1 MGPGGVV
8 DTPSNMRYQDTFL
21 TASESLLRTKSR
33 SLLTILG
40 IVIGIAAVILMLS
53 IGQGAEQYI
62 LAEVADLGSD
72 LVFVEPASGDPTSG
86 PPSPFIEQTVTLDDE
101 EAMESSG
108 LFSAVSPTLF
118 TTLAVSFEEVNE
130 FIQVQGTDH
139 EYLDLYPAQMRYGTY
154 LDETDIDGYNNVA
167 VLGLEIAQ
175 EFFGDQNPVGERIKI
190 KSQSYRVIGVF
201 EEQGSRFFQNLDKQ
215 ITVPITTMQ
224 RDIMG
229 IDTINFISARVIG
242 EMEVVKE
249 EFRYLMRDV
258 HEIDN
263 PEGDPNLDDFFV
275 SSQTDATETV
285 GVIGA
290 VLTILLSSIAA
301 ISLLVGGIGIMNIML
316 VSVTERTRE
325 IGLRK
330 AVGATY
336 KEILQQFL
344 VESILLTLLGGL
356 IGVLIGVSVSLF
368 AGWVVSSFFLE
379 TWATTI
385 PPNAIVMAF
394 VVSSIVGLVFGIYP
408 ARSAA
413 RLNPIDALRYE

>member
-1 MGPGGVV
+1 M
-8 DTPSNMRYQDTFL
+8 
-21 TASESLLRTKSR
+21 SR
-33 SLLTILG
+33 
-40 IVIGIAAVILMLS
+40 
-53 IGQGAEQYI
+53 
-62 LAEVADLGSD
+62 
-72 LVFVEPASGDPTSG
+72 
-86 PPSPFIEQTVTLDDE
+86 
-101 EAMESSG
+101 SG
-108 LFSAVSPTLF
+108 LFTVVSPTL
-118 TTLAVSFEEVNE
+118 VSTVPVTFGEVNDFLQIQGVDSS
-130 FIQVQGTDH
+130 FI
-139 EYLDLYPAQMRYGTY
+139 DLFPGELRYGSY
-154 LDETDIDGYNNVA
+154 LEESDIDSYAKVA
-167 VLGLEIAQ
+167 VIGSEVA
-175 EFFGDQNPVGERIKI
+175 EDFFGDRNPVGERIKI
-190 KSQSYRVIGVF
+190 KSNSYRVIGVF
-201 EEQGSRFFQNLDKQ
+201 EEQGTRFFQNLDKQ